1 MGAHTDTDRP
11 TAAENPS
18 HIITLF
24 NTLTLLLREKELPA
38 YQRKFEGL
46 PNVCKLSLVKQ
57 AGSVP
62 KYTDNKLHFYVGP
75 KN

>member
-1 MGAHTDTDRP
+1 MDAHTDTGRL

-18 HIITLF
+18 HIIKL
-24 NTLTLLLREKELPA
+24 TLTLLLKGKELPA
-38 YQRKFEGL
+38 YQRKFERL

-57 AGSVP
+57 ASSVP
-62 KYTDNKLHFYVGP
+62 KYTDNKLHFYVSP